1 MSTDFDSF
9 SNRGEYLSAHYFAE
23 QLADG
28 LKKGVFATW
37 ADRES
42 DENDERT
49 TPRVALRGLRSVYLD
64 EKYRGFFAEQAK
76 ADAEDDEYPDKDGF
90 EERLNTYEDEE
101 WRERVAEW
109 HRKVLT
115 ALGYPGTDAEEGP
128 RELTVHRAGRDHT
141 VKVAWHGDGVV
152 AVDCG
157 WSASND
163 TALDADGYGRL
174 LHPLRTVG
182 NGETYESGHALAT
195 WLFQSELGGEGGSAP
210 RFVLLLCGGVIVLA
224 DRQAWGEGRYLA
236 VNLDAAL
243 ERYDRKQ
250 YGELATIAGLFSH
263 DALAP
268 AEDGKGPAIDAL
280 VKASRDNAVGVSG
293 ELRQGLQKSVEIIA
307 NEVLARLEETG
318 LAPRDLESPGEPF
331 ARQLTRE
338 ALRYLYRILF
348 LLYAEARPELGILP
362 ADDGTYEAGY
372 SVARLRE
379 IVERDAQLTDETAR
393 NGTHL
398 HDSLDLLFNKVNYG
412 HREYG
417 TEPWDERGDDDAE
430 TRKKKAKQRSDGRG
444 LRFEPLRS
452 ELFEPTAVKLIGR
465 GTRDP
470 RRDEDSPEGPA
481 WLDLRLR
488 NRALHE
494 VLRLL
499 TMKKAKRRGERG
511 GFISYRNLGINQLGA
526 VYEGL
531 MSYTGIIAEEE
542 LSEVAKGG
550 DPEKGSWLV
559 PSHRLKEYDEKTWVQ
574 YDERDR
580 EEKGLRGPK
589 KYPAG
594 TFVYR
599 LAGRDRETSAS
610 YYTPESLT
618 KVTVELALKH
628 RLDQE
633 KDEAGNVIKTR
644 ASELLKYR
652 ICEPALGSGAFL
664 NEAINQVAE
673 EYLRR
678 RQDELG
684 RSIPTAQALT
694 EKQKVKAYIALHNAY
709 GVDLN
714 RTGVELA
721 EVSLWLNT
729 MHPGMRAPWFG
740 LHLRRGNSLIGGRR
754 AVYAAEDVAP
764 WKGKALWLNA
774 KDTQTPTPLPFRNNE
789 AGGQWQPLPDGAVHQ
804 FLLPT
809 PGWAAVTDASGDA
822 KKLLGQ
828 LAGDGVEQLKAW
840 KKDILQK
847 PKRRLNAKSGEPIPD
862 RTTGHEATSQYT
874 RLRDAARRAEFLWS
888 LVVKRMELSEREI
901 ARSIDVW
908 GAGPL
913 GDEEYA
919 FLRREKGEETGSGSN
934 RMSKEKVYAEL
945 FEAVGSPY
953 WRLKQVMNAWCAL
966 WFWPTDKVGLLD
978 GSDAEYAAGAPVV
991 GRAGITNF
999 EGLLEA
1005 GAGGVGTSA
1014 TSPVVPEGRSLAV
1027 PETTGLSHGDSE
1039 SEPRLIEA
1047 DFLFPMAGDQIA
1059 LSEEAVESSADI
1071 QFGKVL
1077 KAKPRRDNRKE
1088 RVVVRRRP
1096 IIPLKDLDDWI
1107 DFLES
1112 MLGTG
1117 PVPESITF
1125 ASELDTLESLAEYE
1139 NFVQDELGMDRRD
1152 PEMRYPWMRV
1162 VRDIAEKQGFL
1173 HWELDFALAFAEGGG
1188 FDLQVGNPPWVQPQW
1203 KENAVLAEFEP
1214 WFMLTEKPPA
1224 AEKQRR
1230 RVAEL
1235 AKAEVVTYA
1244 LGEVTAMVTL
1254 ADYLSASQVYP
1265 LISGT
1270 KPDLYRAFMCQMWD
1284 HTAAFGST
1292 GLVHPDTHFTG
1303 VKEAALREAAYR
1315 RLRMHGDFVNAGNR
1329 FFPPP
1334 VGRSSHFG
1342 VHIYGTCGKIDFKH
1356 LSWLFA
1362 VDALRLSEAHDG
1374 KGDAPGVKFDG
1385 DWDGR
1390 PHSKRV
1396 FRVTSD
1402 VLSHWQKL
1410 SGERNVPAE
1419 QARLLTPVSTAEN
1432 PAISVLAGYPLRLG
1446 TLPQITVGFDEG
1458 ASKKPT
1464 YGPSGNQSLI
1474 DYNKNLKGGEDFY
1487 AASWGDVILKGPQIG
1502 VANPFFKQPSQG
1514 GGEVQGLNHLELSP
1528 DAVPE
1533 SEYRR
1538 AADEVTYRNEQ
1549 DRWLDH
1555 AELRR
1560 LRSSDEE
1567 IQKVRLMLAEG
1578 LSCQSEEVS
1587 FESVDEVFVK
1597 QATKPFT
1604 EFHRLAWRKMIAP
1617 DTERALYAA
1626 LLPPKA
1632 AHVDGLFSLTMPTN
1646 EDTALV
1652 SGFWASLPLDYFLR
1666 TTNRSQLQFA
1676 GARSMPAPA
1685 SGHPLAPALLLRTL
1699 RLNCLTTAY
1708 ADFWKELHD
1717 SNWTDHEP
1725 WARPW
1730 PLMSTKLNDTTP
1742 TWQRDTPLRT
1752 EYARRA
1758 ALVEIDA
1765 LVAVWLGID
1774 ADTLITMY
1782 RARFPIMQDFD
1793 RVTWFDAA
1801 ERKIAGDR
1809 YTYGHDQDKDHWK
1822 QFEKYMADPA
1832 FKAHQEDPASNSAPQ
1847 TPTPDGYTA
1856 PFYKAN
1862 RETEM
1867 REAHAYF
1874 KKRLDEAVA
1883 AGKWD
1888 PVKQEVPKP

>member
-28 LKKGVFATW
+28 LKKGVFAAW

-42 DENDERT
+42 DENDKRT

-76 ADAEDDEYPDKDGF
+76 ADAADDEYPDKEGF
-90 EERLNTYEDEE
+90 EERLNTYEDDE

-109 HRKVLT
+109 HRRVLT
-115 ALGYPGTDAEEGP
+115 ALGYPGADAEDGP

-141 VKVAWHGDGVV
+141 VQVAWHGDGIV

-163 TALDADGYGRL
+163 TALDTDGYGRL

-224 DRQAWGEGRYLA
+224 DRLAWGEGRYLA
-236 VNLDAAL
+236 ANLDAAL
-243 ERYDRKQ
+243 ERNDRKQ

-268 AEDGKGPAIDAL
+268 VEDGKGPAIDAL

-318 LAPRDLESPGEPF
+318 LEPRDLENPGEPF

-338 ALRYLYRILF
+338 ALRYLYRVLF

-398 HDSLDLLFNKVNYG
+398 HDSLGLLFNKVNYG

-417 TEPWDERGDDDAE
+417 TEPWDEQDGDDAE
-430 TRKKKAKQRSDGRG
+430 TRKKKAKQRSEGRG

-452 ELFEPTAVKLIGR
+452 ELFEPAAVKLIGL

-470 RRDEDSPEGPA
+470 RRDEENPEGPV

-488 NRALHE
+488 NSALHE

-633 KDEAGNVIKTR
+633 TDEAGNVIKTR

-684 RSIPTAQALT
+684 RSIPTSQALT

-754 AVYAAEDVAP
+754 AVYAAGDVAP
-764 WKGKALWLNA
+764 QKGKPGWL
-774 KDTQTPTPLPFRNNE
+774 KDNGTQAPTRMPFRDNE
-789 AGGQWQPLPDGAVHQ
+789 AGGQELPLPDGAVHQ

-809 PGWAAVTDASGDA
+809 PGWAAVTRAGGDA

-828 LAGDGVEQLKAW
+828 LAGDGVEQLKDW
-840 KKDILQK
+840 KKGILQK
-847 PKRRLNAKSGEPIPD
+847 PERKYTKTGTPRID
-862 RTTGHEATSQYT
+862 RKTGDEAASQYT
-874 RLRDAARRAEFLWS
+874 RLRDAARRAEFLWK

-908 GAGPL
+908 EADPT
-913 GDEEYA
+913 DEEFG
-919 FLRREKGEETGSGSN
+919 FLRQAEDGVGATRL
-934 RMSKEKVYAEL
+934 SKEKVYADL
-945 FEAVGSPY
+945 FNAVDTPY
-953 WRLKQVMNAWCAL
+953 WRLKQVMDAWCAL
-966 WFWPTDKVGLLD
+966 WFWPVDKVGLLD
-978 GSDAEYAAGAPVV
+978 GTDGEYAAESVDVEELLGGFGEPETPQAAPEKSRPSGEPAPAPAASGPVP
-991 GRAGITNF
+991 RFAQA
-999 EGLLEA
+999 GLL
-1005 GAGGVGTSA
+1005 
-1014 TSPVVPEGRSLAV
+1014 
-1027 PETTGLSHGDSE
+1027 
-1039 SEPRLIEA
+1039 
-1047 DFLFPMAGDQIA
+1047 FQMAGDQPSLDDA
-1059 LSEEAVESSADI
+1059 NMEAEGDYFYEVH
-1071 QFGKVL
+1071 
-1077 KAKPRRDNRKE
+1077 KAGVPKQRKKPTGFAPK
-1088 RVVVRRRP
+1088 RRRP
-1096 IIPLKDLDDWI
+1096 VIPLKDLNDWL

-1112 MLGTG
+1112 MLGVG
-1117 PVPESITF
+1117 PVPEGSIG
-1125 ASELDTLESLAEYE
+1125 SDLDNLKDLGEYE
-1139 NFVQDELGMDRRD
+1139 KLLLDEMWMDRTD
-1152 PEMRYPWMRV
+1152 PEARYPWMGV
-1162 VRDIAEKQGFL
+1162 VREIAEEQGFL

-1188 FDLQVGNPPWVQPQW
+1188 FDLQVGNPPWVRPEW
-1203 KENAVLAEFEP
+1203 KENSVIAEFEP

-1224 AEKQRR
+1224 AKKQQKRT
-1230 RVAEL
+1230 AEL
-1235 AKAEVVTYA
+1235 AKAKVASYT
-1244 LGEVTAMVTL
+1244 LNEVTAIVSL
-1254 ADYLSASQVYP
+1254 ADYLAAPQVYA
-1265 LISGT
+1265 LISGSQ
-1270 KPDLYRAFMCQMWD
+1270 PDLYRAFMCQVWD
-1284 HTAAFGST
+1284 HTAAFGSA
-1292 GLVHPDTHFTG
+1292 GLVHPDTHFNG
-1303 VKEAALREAAYR
+1303 DKEAALREAAYR

-1342 VHIYGTCGKIDFKH
+1342 VHIYGTRGEIDFQH
-1356 LSWLFA
+1356 LSWLFS
-1362 VDALRLSEAHDG
+1362 VDAFRLSAAHDG
-1374 KGDAPGVKFDG
+1374 NGDAPGVKFDG
-1385 DWDGR
+1385 DWDER
-1390 PHSKRV
+1390 PHHKRV
-1396 FRVTSD
+1396 VRVTTAT
-1402 VLSHWQKL
+1402 LARWQEL
-1410 SGERNVPAE
+1410 SGEQDVPLE
-1419 QARLLTPVSTAEN
+1419 RVRLLTPVSTAED
-1432 PAISVLAGYPLRLG
+1432 PAINALARYPLRLG
-1446 TLPQITVGFDEG
+1446 ALVPQISAGFHESG
-1458 ASKKPT
+1458 AKKSVH
-1464 YGPSGNQSLI
+1464 GPNEDIPLI
-1474 DYNKNLKGGEDFY
+1474 DYNKDLTGREDFQ
-1487 AASWGDVILKGPQIG
+1487 AEAWEDVVLKGPQIG

-1514 GGEVQGLNHLELSP
+1514 GGEVRGLNHIELPS
-1528 DAVPE
+1528 DAIPE

-1538 AADEVTYRNEQ
+1538 VVDDATYRGEQ

-1555 AELRR
+1555 TQLER
-1560 LRSSDEE
+1560 LRTSDDE
-1567 IQKVRLMLAEG
+1567 IRAVKETLAEKMG
-1578 LSCQSEEVS
+1578 CLPREVAY
-1587 FESVDEVFVK
+1587 ELVDQVLVAR
-1597 QATKPFT
+1597 ATKPYT
-1604 EFHRLAWRKMIAP
+1604 EFYRLAWRNQIAP
-1617 DTERALYAA
+1617 DTERALYVS
-1626 LLPPKA
+1626 LLPPKPS
-1632 AHVDGLFSLTMPTN
+1632 HVGGLRSASVAN
-1646 EDTALV
+1646 NAGTALV
-1652 SGFWASLPLDYFLR
+1652 SGMWSSLPLDYFLR
-1666 TTNRSQLQFA
+1666 TTNVSHLHETRSKSL
-1676 GARSMPAPA
+1676 PAPQ
-1685 SGHPLAPALLLRTL
+1685 SNHPLASALLIRTL

-1708 ADFWKELHD
+1708 AVLWKELHD
-1717 SNWTDHEP
+1717 PTWADKES

-1730 PLMSTKLNDTTP
+1730 PMMSTKLDDTTP

-1758 ALVEIDA
+1758 ALVELDA

-1809 YTYGHDQDKDHWK
+1809 YTYGHGQDKDHWK
-1822 QFEKYMADPA
+1822 QFEKYQADPA
-1832 FKAHQEDPASNSAPQ
+1832 FKAHQKDPTNNPAPQ
-1847 TPTPDGYTA
+1847 TPVPDGYTA
-1856 PFYKAN
+1856 PFYKAD

-1874 KKRLDEAVA
+1874 QKRLDEAIA
-1883 AGKWD
+1883 TGKWD

>member
-28 LKKGVFATW
+28 LKKGVFAVW

-76 ADAEDDEYPDKDGF
+76 TDAEDDEYPDKEGF

-115 ALGYPGTDAEEGP
+115 ALGYPGADAEEGP

-141 VKVAWHGDGVV
+141 VKVAWHGDGIV

-182 NGETYESGHALAT
+182 NSETYESGHALAT

-250 YGELATIAGLFSH
+250 YGELATISGLFSH

-417 TEPWDERGDDDAE
+417 TEPWDEHDDDDAE
-430 TRKKKAKQRSDGRG
+430 TRKKKAKQRSEGRG

-470 RRDEDSPEGPA
+470 RRDEDGPEGPA
-481 WLDLRLR
+481 WLDLCLR
-488 NRALHE
+488 NSALHE

-499 TMKKAKRRGERG
+499 TMKRAKRRGERG

-633 KDEAGNVIKTR
+633 KDAAGNVIKTR

-740 LHLRRGNSLIGGRR
+740 LHLRPGNSLIGGRR
-754 AVYAAEDVAP
+754 AVYAAGDVAP
-764 WKGKALWLNA
+764 QRGKALWLNA
-774 KDTQTPTPLPFRNNE
+774 TGTQAPTPLPFRNNE
-789 AGGQWQPLPDGAVHQ
+789 AGGEWQPLPDGAVHQ

-809 PGWAAVTDASGDA
+809 PGWAAVTRAGGDA

-828 LAGDGVEQLKAW
+828 LAGDGVEQLKEW
-840 KKDILQK
+840 KKGVLQK
-847 PKRRLNAKSGEPIPD
+847 PERKYTKAGTPRIDSKAKGE
-862 RTTGHEATSQYT
+862 AASQYT
-874 RLRDAARRAEFLWS
+874 RLRDAARRVEFLWK

-908 GAGPL
+908 EADPTD
-913 GDEEYA
+913 DEFG
-919 FLRREKGEETGSGSN
+919 FLRRAEKGSAT
-934 RMSKEKVYAEL
+934 RLSKEKVYADL
-945 FEAVGSPY
+945 FNAVDTPY
-953 WRLKQVMNAWCAL
+953 WRLKQVMDAWCAL
-966 WFWPTDKVGLLD
+966 WFWPVDKVGLLD
-978 GSDAEYAAGAPVV
+978 GTDGEYTSTEQSSDVV
-991 GRAGITNF
+991 R
-999 EGLLEA
+999 
-1005 GAGGVGTSA
+1005 
-1014 TSPVVPEGRSLAV
+1014 
-1027 PETTGLSHGDSE
+1027 GLSALLGSTTQHGNPASQVIRSQAFQEDNEKPGLFEKNPFVDEEAAAKKEERAAASE
-1039 SEPRLIEA
+1039 RRKQQKAAKEAERQAEPRQTISL
-1047 DFLFPMAGDQIA
+1047 
-1059 LSEEAVESSADI
+1059 
-1071 QFGKVL
+1071 
-1077 KAKPRRDNRKE
+1077 RT
-1088 RVVVRRRP
+1088 
-1096 IIPLKDLDDWI
+1096 LDDWLG
-1107 DFLES
+1107 FLEA
-1112 MLGTG
+1112 MLGTFSVAEG
-1117 PVPESITF
+1117 NLLTEFDNLEALQDFEQKLPHLMGMYLGNPE
-1125 ASELDTLESLAEYE
+1125 
-1139 NFVQDELGMDRRD
+1139 DRF
-1152 PEMRYPWMRV
+1152 PWMRV
-1162 VRDIAEKQGFL
+1162 VRDIAAGQRFL

-1188 FDLQVGNPPWVQPQW
+1188 FDLQVGNPPWVRPEW
-1203 KENAVLAEFEP
+1203 KENSVIAEFEP

-1224 AEKQRR
+1224 AKKQRLR
-1230 RVAEL
+1230 TAEL
-1235 AKAEVVTYA
+1235 AKVEVSTYV
-1244 LGEVTAMVTL
+1244 LGEVTTTATL
-1254 ADYLSASQVYP
+1254 SDYLAAPQVYP
-1265 LISGT
+1265 LISGSQ
-1270 KPDLYRAFMCQMWD
+1270 PDLYRAFMCQVWD
-1284 HTAAFGST
+1284 HTAAFGSA
-1292 GLVHPDTHFTG
+1292 GLVHPDTHFNG
-1303 VKEAALREAAYR
+1303 DKEAALREAAYR

-1342 VHIYGTCGKIDFKH
+1342 VHVYGTRGEIDFQH
-1356 LSWLFA
+1356 LSWLFS
-1362 VDALRLSEAHDG
+1362 VDAFRLSTAHDG
-1374 KGDAPGVKFDG
+1374 NGDAPGVKFDG
-1385 DWDGR
+1385 DWDER

-1396 FRVTSD
+1396 VRVTTST
-1402 VLSHWQKL
+1402 LARWQKL
-1410 SGERNVPAE
+1410 SGEQDVPVE
-1419 QARLLTPVSTAEN
+1419 RARLLTPVSTAED
-1432 PAISVLAGYPLRLG
+1432 PAIDALAGYPLRLG
-1446 TLPQITVGFDEG
+1446 ALAPQITRGLDESG
-1458 ASKKPT
+1458 AKKSI
-1464 YGPSGNQSLI
+1464 YGPTEDTPLI
-1474 DYNKNLKGGEDFY
+1474 DYNKDLADREDFQ
-1487 AASWGDVILKGPQIG
+1487 ADSWVDVILKGPQIG
-1502 VANPFFKQPSQG
+1502 VGNPFFKQPSQG
-1514 GGEVQGLNHLELSP
+1514 GGEVRGLNHLELPS

-1538 AADEVTYRNEQ
+1538 VADEVTYRAEQ

-1555 AELRR
+1555 AELEQ

-1567 IQKVRLMLAEG
+1567 IRAAKGRLAEKMG
-1578 LSCQSEEVS
+1578 VLPREVPY
-1587 FESVDEVFVK
+1587 ELVDKMFVDR
-1597 QATKPFT
+1597 AAKPYT
-1604 EFHRLAWRKMIAP
+1604 EFYRLAWRNQIAP
-1617 DTERALYAA
+1617 DTERALYVS
-1626 LLPPKA
+1626 LIPPKPGHVGGLRSAIA
-1632 AHVDGLFSLTMPTN
+1632 AN
-1646 EDTALV
+1646 NAATALV
-1652 SGFWASLPLDYFLR
+1652 SGMWSSLPLDYFLR
-1666 TTNRSQLQFA
+1666 TTNVSHLHETRSKSL
-1676 GARSMPAPA
+1676 PAPQND
-1685 SGHPLAPALLLRTL
+1685 HPLAPALLLRTL
-1699 RLNCLTTAY
+1699 RLNCLSTAY
-1708 ADFWKELHD
+1708 ASLWKELHD
-1717 SNWTDHEP
+1717 SNWVDHES
-1725 WARPW
+1725 WACSW

-1809 YTYGHDQDKDHWK
+1809 YTYGHGQDRDHWK

-1832 FKAHQEDPASNSAPQ
+1832 FKAHQEDPANNPAPQ
-1847 TPTPDGYTA
+1847 TPVPDGYTA
-1856 PFYKAN
+1856 PFYKAD

>member
-28 LKKGVFATW
+28 LKKGVFAAWT
-37 ADRES
+37 DRES
-42 DENDERT
+42 DENDKRP

-64 EKYRGFFAEQAK
+64 EKFRGFFAEQAK
-76 ADAEDDEYPDKDGF
+76 ADAEDDEHPDKQGF

-101 WRERVAEW
+101 WCGRVAEW
-109 HRKVLT
+109 HRKVLA
-115 ALGYPGTDAEEGP
+115 ALGYPGADTETDGP

-141 VKVAWHGDGVV
+141 VEVAWHGDGIV

-163 TALDADGYGRL
+163 TALDGEGYGRL

-195 WLFQSELGGEGGSAP
+195 WLFQSELGGEGGSTP

-236 VNLDAAL
+236 ANLDAAL
-243 ERYDRKQ
+243 ERYDRRQ
-250 YGELATIAGLFSH
+250 TGELATIAGLFSH

-307 NEVLARLEETG
+307 NEVLARLEQAG
-318 LAPRDLESPGEPF
+318 LESRDLEKPGEPF

-417 TEPWDERGDDDAE
+417 TEPWDELDGDDAE
-430 TRKKKAKQRSDGRG
+430 TRKKKAKQRSEGRG

-452 ELFEPTAVKLIGR
+452 ELFEPAAVRLIGR

-470 RRDEDSPEGPA
+470 RCDEDSPDGPV
-481 WLDLRLR
+481 WLDLCLR
-488 NRALHE
+488 NSALHE

-531 MSYTGIIAEEE
+531 MSYTGIIAEEK
-542 LSEVAKGG
+542 LCEVAKGG

-559 PSHRLKEYDEKTWVQ
+559 PAYRLKEYDEKTWVLH
-574 YDERDR
+574 DERDR

-589 KYPAG
+589 EYEAG
-594 TFVYR
+594 RFVYR

-633 KDEAGNVIKTR
+633 KDEAGKVIKTR

-754 AVYAAEDVAP
+754 AVYPAGDVSP
-764 WKGKALWLNA
+764 HKGKPRWLMD
-774 KDTQTPTPLPFRNNE
+774 KDTLAPTRLPFRDNE
-789 AGGQWQPLPDGAVHQ
+789 AGGQELPLPDGAVHQ

-809 PGWAAVTDASGDA
+809 PGWAAVTRAGGDA

-828 LAGDGVEQLKAW
+828 LAGDGVEQLKDW
-840 KKDILQK
+840 KKGVLQK
-847 PKRRLNAKSGEPIPD
+847 PERKYTQAGTPRVD
-862 RTTGHEATSQYT
+862 RKTGDEAASQYT
-874 RLRDAARRAEFLWS
+874 RLRDAARRAEFLWK

-908 GAGPL
+908 EADPKG
-913 GDEEYA
+913 EEFA
-919 FLRREKGEETGSGSN
+919 FLRRAENGVGAT
-934 RMSKEKVYAEL
+934 RLSKEKVYADL
-945 FEAVGSPY
+945 FNAVDTPY
-953 WRLKQVMNAWCAL
+953 WRLKQVMDAWCAL
-966 WFWPTDKVGLLD
+966 WFWPVDKVGLLD
-978 GSDAEYAAGAPVV
+978 GTDGEYTAESVDVEELLGGFGEPETPQVAPEEARPSSETAPAPAASGPAP
-991 GRAGITNF
+991 RFAQA
-999 EGLLEA
+999 GLL
-1005 GAGGVGTSA
+1005 
-1014 TSPVVPEGRSLAV
+1014 
-1027 PETTGLSHGDSE
+1027 
-1039 SEPRLIEA
+1039 
-1047 DFLFPMAGDQIA
+1047 FQMAGDQPSLDDA
-1059 LSEEAVESSADI
+1059 NMEAEGDYFYEV
-1071 QFGKVL
+1071 Q
-1077 KAKPRRDNRKE
+1077 KAGGVPKQRKKPTGPAPT
-1088 RVVVRRRP
+1088 RRRP
-1096 IIPLKDLDDWI
+1096 VIPLKDLNDWL

-1112 MLGTG
+1112 MLGVG
-1117 PVPESITF
+1117 PVPEGSIG
-1125 ASELDTLESLAEYE
+1125 SDLDTLKDLGEYE
-1139 NFVQDELGMDRRD
+1139 KLLLDEMWMDRTD
-1152 PEMRYPWMRV
+1152 PEARYPWMGV
-1162 VRDIAEKQGFL
+1162 VREIAEEQGFL

-1203 KENAVLAEFEP
+1203 KENSVIAEFEP

-1224 AEKQRR
+1224 AEKKQRLT
-1230 RVAEL
+1230 AEL
-1235 AKAEVVTYA
+1235 AKQEVATYA
-1244 LGEVTAMVTL
+1244 LGEVTATATL
-1254 ADYLSASQVYP
+1254 ADYLAAPHVYP
-1265 LISGT
+1265 LIAGSQ
-1270 KPDLYRAFMCQMWD
+1270 PDLYRAFMSQVWD
-1284 HTAAFGST
+1284 HTAAFGSA
-1292 GLVHPDTHFTG
+1292 GLIHPDAHFNG
-1303 VKEAALREAAYR
+1303 DKDAALREAAYR

-1334 VGRSSHFG
+1334 VGHASRFG
-1342 VHIYGTCGKIDFKH
+1342 VHVYGTNGEISFQH
-1356 LSWLFA
+1356 LSWLFSA
-1362 VDALRLSEAHDG
+1362 ETLRLSVTGHGEREV
-1374 KGDAPGVKFDG
+1374 PGVKFDG
-1385 DWDGR
+1385 DWDER

-1396 FRVTSD
+1396 VHVDKFT
-1402 VLSHWQKL
+1402 LALWQKL
-1410 SGERNVPAE
+1410 SGEQDVPVE
-1419 QARLLTPVSTAEN
+1419 RARLLTPVSTAEDS
-1432 PAISVLAGYPLRLG
+1432 AIAALADYPLRLG
-1446 TLPQITVGFDEG
+1446 ALSPHISNGFHESG
-1458 ASKKPT
+1458 AKKSI
-1464 YGPSGNQSLI
+1464 YGPDEDTPLI
-1474 DYNKNLKGGEDFY
+1474 DYNKGLQDREDY
-1487 AASWGDVILKGPQIG
+1487 QVETWEGVILKGPQIG

-1514 GGEVQGLNHLELSP
+1514 AGEVCGLNHQTLPS

-1538 AADEVTYRNEQ
+1538 VADGDTYQKAQE
-1549 DRWLDH
+1549 DWLDH
-1555 AELRR
+1555 VELEQLRVSESQSSATRQR
-1560 LRSSDEE
+1560 LAKELKCALGDVSDEA
-1567 IQKVRLMLAEG
+1567 V
-1578 LSCQSEEVS
+1578 EE
-1587 FESVDEVFVK
+1587 DLK
-1597 QATKPFT
+1597 KAATKSYSQFYRT
-1604 EFHRLAWRKMIAP
+1604 AWRRMIAP

-1626 LLPPKA
+1626 IIPPGPS
-1632 AHVDGLFSLTMPTN
+1632 HVNVVNSLAMRDRRGTV
-1646 EDTALV
+1646 LV
-1652 SGFWASLPLDYFLR
+1652 AGFWSSLPTDYYLR
-1666 TTNRSQLQFA
+1666 ITGRGDLLGRS
-1676 GARSMPAPA
+1676 ARAMPAPH
-1685 SGHPLAPALLLRTL
+1685 GDHPLASALLLRAL

-1708 ADFWKELHD
+1708 ADLWAELHD
-1717 SNWTDHEP
+1717 PNWAEHES

-1730 PLMSTKLNDTTP
+1730 ALMSTRLNDTTP
-1742 TWQRDTPLRT
+1742 AWQRDTPIRT

-1801 ERKIAGDR
+1801 ERKIAGVR
-1809 YTYGHDQDKDHWK
+1809 HTFGHGQDKDHWK
-1822 QFEKYMADPA
+1822 QFEKYQADPA
-1832 FKAHQEDPASNSAPQ
+1832 FKAHQADPVNNPAPQ
-1847 TPTPDGYTA
+1847 SPAPDGYTA

-1867 REAHAYF
+1867 QEAHAYF
-1874 KKRLDEAVA
+1874 QKRLDDAVA

-1888 PVKQEVPKP
+1888 PVKQEVPTP

>member
-1 MSTDFDSF
+1 M
-9 SNRGEYLSAHYFAE
+9 
-23 QLADG
+23 
-28 LKKGVFATW
+28 
-37 ADRES
+37 
-42 DENDERT
+42 
-49 TPRVALRGLRSVYLD
+49 
-64 EKYRGFFAEQAK
+64 
-76 ADAEDDEYPDKDGF
+76 
-90 EERLNTYEDEE
+90 
-101 WRERVAEW
+101 
-109 HRKVLT
+109 LT
-115 ALGYPGTDAEEGP
+115 ALGYPGVDTETVGP

-141 VKVAWHGDGVV
+141 VEVAWHGDGII

-163 TALDADGYGRL
+163 TALDSDGYGRL

-195 WLFQSELGGEGGSAP
+195 WLFQSELGGEGGSTP

-236 VNLDAAL
+236 ANLDAAL
-243 ERYDRKQ
+243 ERYDRRQ
-250 YGELATIAGLFSH
+250 TGELATIAGLFSH

-268 AEDGKGPAIDAL
+268 AEDGKGSAIDAL

-307 NEVLARLEETG
+307 NEVLARLEEAG
-318 LAPRDLESPGEPF
+318 LEPRDLEKPGEPF

-398 HDSLDLLFNKVNYG
+398 HDSLALLFNKVNYG

-417 TEPWDERGDDDAE
+417 TEPWDERDGDDAE
-430 TRKKKAKQRSDGRG
+430 TRKKKAKQRSEGRG

-452 ELFEPTAVKLIGR
+452 ELFEPAAVKLIGR

-470 RRDEDSPEGPA
+470 RHDEDSPDGPV
-481 WLDLRLR
+481 WLDLCLR
-488 NRALHE
+488 NSALHE

-559 PSHRLKEYDEKTWVQ
+559 PAHRLKEYDEKTWVL
-574 YDERDR
+574 YDEGDR
-580 EEKGLRGPK
+580 EQKGLRGPK

-633 KDEAGNVIKTR
+633 KDEAGNVVKTR

-754 AVYAAEDVAP
+754 AVYSSGDISP
-764 WKGKALWLNA
+764 RKGRPGWL
-774 KDTQTPTPLPFRNNE
+774 KDNGTQTPTRLPFRDNE

-809 PGWAAVTDASGDA
+809 PGWAAVTRAGGDA

-828 LAGDGVEQLKAW
+828 LAGDGVEQLRDW
-840 KKDILQK
+840 KKGVLQK
-847 PKRRLNAKSGEPIPD
+847 PERKYTQAGTPRID
-862 RTTGHEATSQYT
+862 RKTGDEAASQYT
-874 RLRDAARRAEFLWS
+874 RLRDASRRAEFLWK

-908 GAGPL
+908 EADPAD
-913 GDEEYA
+913 DEFG
-919 FLRREKGEETGSGSN
+919 FLRRAEKGGAT
-934 RMSKEKVYAEL
+934 RLSKEKVYTDL
-945 FEAVGSPY
+945 FNAVDTPY
-953 WRLKQVMNAWCAL
+953 WRLKQVMDVWCAL
-966 WFWPTDKVGLLD
+966 WFWPVDKVGLLD
-978 GSDAEYAAGAPVV
+978 GTDGEYAAESVDVEALLGGFGEPETPQAASQEVRPSHEPAPAPVAIEPAPRFV
-991 GRAGITNF
+991 QA
-999 EGLLEA
+999 GLL
-1005 GAGGVGTSA
+1005 
-1014 TSPVVPEGRSLAV
+1014 
-1027 PETTGLSHGDSE
+1027 
-1039 SEPRLIEA
+1039 
-1047 DFLFPMAGDQIA
+1047 FQMAGDQPSLDDA
-1059 LSEEAVESSADI
+1059 NMEAEGDYFYEV
-1071 QFGKVL
+1071 Q
-1077 KAKPRRDNRKE
+1077 KAGGVPQQRKKASGPAPK
-1088 RVVVRRRP
+1088 RRRP
-1096 IIPLKDLDDWI
+1096 VIPLKDLNDWL

-1117 PVPESITF
+1117 PVPDDSIGS
-1125 ASELDTLESLAEYE
+1125 ALDSLEELKDYE
-1139 NFVQDELGMDRRD
+1139 GLLLDEMWMDRLD

-1162 VRDIAEKQGFL
+1162 VREIAEEQGFL

-1188 FDLQVGNPPWVQPQW
+1188 FDLQVGNPPWVRPNW
-1203 KENAVLAEFEP
+1203 AENPVLAESDP
-1214 WFMLTEKPPA
+1214 WFMLTEKPTVL
-1224 AEKQRR
+1224 ERSRR
-1230 RVAEL
+1230 RTLEL
-1235 AKAEVVTYA
+1235 AKPDVAAYT
-1244 LGEVTAMVTL
+1244 LGEVTSTVTL
-1254 ADYLSASQVYP
+1254 ADYLAAEQVYP
-1265 LISGT
+1265 LISGSR
-1270 KPDLYRAFMCQMWD
+1270 PDLYRAFMCQVWAHASATGAM
-1284 HTAAFGST
+1284 
-1292 GLVHPDTHFTG
+1292 GLVHPDSHFTG
-1303 VKEAALREAAYR
+1303 DKEGALREAAYR
-1315 RLRMHGDFVNAGNR
+1315 RLRVHGDFFNPGHR
-1329 FFPPP
+1329 FFPKP
-1334 VGRSSHFG
+1334 VGESTHFG
-1342 VHIYGTCGKIDFKH
+1342 VHVYASAGKIDFAH
-1356 LSWLFA
+1356 LSWLVS
-1362 VDALRLSEAHDG
+1362 VDALRLSSQHDG
-1374 KGDAPGVKFDG
+1374 SGDGPGIRYQGGAYDE
-1385 DWDGR
+1385 R
-1390 PHSKRV
+1390 PHLGRV
-1396 FRVTSD
+1396 IQVNTET
-1402 VLSHWQKL
+1402 LSVWRRL
-1410 SGERNVPAE
+1410 LGEEHVPVE
-1419 QARLLTPVSTAEN
+1419 QARLLFPVSTEETS
-1432 PAISVLAGYPLRLG
+1432 AISALAEFPVRLG
-1446 TLPQITVGFDEG
+1446 NLGPQISGGYNETN
-1458 ASKKPT
+1458 AKKD
-1464 YGPSGNQSLI
+1464 NLI
-1474 DYNKNLKGGEDFY
+1474 DYNRPDPGTGREYQPEDWQY
-1487 AASWGDVILKGPQIG
+1487 VILKGPQLG
-1502 VANPFFKQPSQG
+1502 VATPAFKRHDANSNDPYG
-1514 GGEVQGLNHLELSP
+1514 VDLVRLSP
-1528 DAVPE
+1528 GYVPDTAYVVADGRAM
-1533 SEYRR
+1533 EYL
-1538 AADEVTYRNEQ
+1538 AAQ

-1555 AELRR
+1555 VELER
-1560 LRSSDEE
+1560 LRASDEE
-1567 IQKVRLMLAEG
+1567 ISTVKAKLADMRG
-1578 LSCQSEEVS
+1578 CLSREVPY
-1587 FESVDEVFVK
+1587 ESVDEVFIGR
-1597 QATKPFT
+1597 ATKPYTKFY
-1604 EFHRLAWRKMIAP
+1604 RLAWRRQIAP
-1617 DTERALYAA
+1617 DTERALFATVIPPGVTHVHMVHSAA
-1626 LLPPKA
+1626 LRANRETCLA
-1632 AHVDGLFSLTMPTN
+1632 A
-1646 EDTALV
+1646 
-1652 SGFWASLPLDYFLR
+1652 GFWASLPLDYFLR
-1666 TTNRSQLQFA
+1666 TTGRGDLQVA
-1676 GARSMPAPA
+1676 GAHVMPA
-1685 SGHPLAPALLLRTL
+1685 SQSDHPLAPALLLRSL

-1708 ADFWKELHD
+1708 ADLWKELHD
-1717 SNWTDHEP
+1717 LKWARYEP
-1725 WARPW
+1725 WARSW
-1730 PLMSTKLNDTTP
+1730 PSMSTQLHETTP
-1742 TWQRDTPLRT
+1742 TWQPDTPVRT

-1765 LVAVWLGID
+1765 LVAVWLGMD
-1774 ADTLITMY
+1774 ADALIAAY
-1782 RARFPIMQDFD
+1782 RGRFPVLQKYET
-1793 RVTWFDAA
+1793 VTWFDAA
-1801 ERKIAGDR
+1801 GSKLAGNAR
-1809 YTYGHDQDKDHWK
+1809 TIGQRQTKETWK
-1822 QFEKYMADPA
+1822 QFEKYQADPA
-1832 FKAHQEDPASNSAPQ
+1832 FKAHQEDSANNPAPQ
-1847 TPTPDGYTA
+1847 PPVPDGYTA
-1856 PFYKAN
+1856 PFYKAD

-1874 KKRLDEAVA
+1874 QKRLDDAVA

>member
-28 LKKGVFATW
+28 LKKGVFAIW

-42 DENDERT
+42 DENNERT

-76 ADAEDDEYPDKDGF
+76 ADAADDQYPDKEGF
-90 EERLNTYEDEE
+90 EERLNTYEDDE
-101 WRERVAEW
+101 WRERVAAW

-115 ALGYPGTDAEEGP
+115 ALGYPGADAEDGP

-141 VKVAWHGDGVV
+141 VKVAWHGDGIV

-157 WSASND
+157 WSAKND

-250 YGELATIAGLFSH
+250 CGELATIAGLFSH

-268 AEDGKGPAIDAL
+268 TEDGKGPAIDAL

-318 LAPRDLESPGEPF
+318 LEPRDLEEPGEPF

-398 HDSLDLLFNKVNYG
+398 HDSLGLLFNKVNYG

-417 TEPWDERGDDDAE
+417 TEPWDEQDGDDAE
-430 TRKKKAKQRSDGRG
+430 TRKKKAKQRSEGRG

-452 ELFEPTAVKLIGR
+452 ELFEPGAVKLIGR

-470 RRDEDSPEGPA
+470 RRDEESPEGPA

-488 NRALHE
+488 NSALHE

-531 MSYTGIIAEEE
+531 MSYTGIIADKE
-542 LSEVAKGG
+542 LCEVAKGG

-559 PSHRLKEYDEKTWVQ
+559 PSYRLKEYDEKTWVQ

-684 RSIPTAQALT
+684 RSIPTSQALT

-754 AVYAAEDVAP
+754 AVYAAEDVSP
-764 WKGKALWLNA
+764 QKGKPAWLKD
-774 KDTQTPTPLPFRNNE
+774 KDTLAPTRLPFRDNE
-789 AGGQWQPLPDGAVHQ
+789 AGGQELPLPDGAVHQ

-809 PGWAAVTDASGDA
+809 PGWAAVTRAGGDA

-828 LAGDGVEQLKAW
+828 LAGDGVEQLKDW
-840 KKDILQK
+840 KKGILQK
-847 PKRRLNAKSGEPIPD
+847 PERKYTKAGTPRID
-862 RTTGHEATSQYT
+862 RKTGDEAASQYT
-874 RLRDAARRAEFLWS
+874 RLRDAARRAEFLWK

-908 GAGPL
+908 EADPR
-913 GDEEYA
+913 DEEFA
-919 FLRREKGEETGSGSN
+919 FLRRAENGDAT
-934 RMSKEKVYAEL
+934 RLSKEKVYADL
-945 FEAVGSPY
+945 FNAVDTPY
-953 WRLKQVMNAWCAL
+953 WRLKQVMDAWCAL
-966 WFWPTDKVGLLD
+966 WFWPVNKVGLLD
-978 GSDAEYAAGAPVV
+978 GTDGEYAAESVDVEELLGGFGELATPQVAPEEARSSSEPAPAPAAS
-991 GRAGITNF
+991 GPAPRFAQA
-999 EGLLEA
+999 GLL
-1005 GAGGVGTSA
+1005 
-1014 TSPVVPEGRSLAV
+1014 
-1027 PETTGLSHGDSE
+1027 
-1039 SEPRLIEA
+1039 
-1047 DFLFPMAGDQIA
+1047 FQMAGDQPSLDDA
-1059 LSEEAVESSADI
+1059 GMEAEGDYFYEV
-1071 QFGKVL
+1071 Q
-1077 KAKPRRDNRKE
+1077 KAGVPKQRKKPKGP
-1088 RVVVRRRP
+1088 VPKRRRP
-1096 IIPLKDLDDWI
+1096 AIPLKDLNDWL

-1112 MLGTG
+1112 MLGVG
-1117 PVPESITF
+1117 PVPDDSIGSAF
-1125 ASELDTLESLAEYE
+1125 DSLEGLKDYEELLL
-1139 NFVQDELGMDRRD
+1139 DEMWMDRLD
-1152 PEMRYPWMRV
+1152 PETRYPWMRA
-1162 VRDIAEKQGFL
+1162 VREIAEEQGFL
-1173 HWELDFALAFAEGGG
+1173 HWELDFAFAFAEGGG
-1188 FDLQVGNPPWVQPQW
+1188 FDLQVGNPPWVRPQW
-1203 KENAVLAEFEP
+1203 KEDSVIAEFEP

-1224 AEKQRR
+1224 TEKRR
-1230 RVAEL
+1230 RRAAEL
-1235 AKAEVVTYA
+1235 VKAEVATYTLREMTSTIA
-1244 LGEVTAMVTL
+1244 L
-1254 ADYLSASQVYP
+1254 ADYLAASQVYP
-1265 LISGT
+1265 LITGT
-1270 KPDLYRAFMCQMWD
+1270 KPDLYRTFMCQTWD
-1284 HTAAFGST
+1284 HTAAFGSV
-1292 GLVHPDTHFTG
+1292 GLVHPDTHFNG
-1303 VKEAALREAAYR
+1303 EKEASLREAAYR

-1342 VHIYGTCGKIDFKH
+1342 VHIYGTPGQINFQH
-1356 LSWLFA
+1356 LSWLFS
-1362 VDALRLSEAHDG
+1362 VDAFRLSAGHDG
-1374 KGDAPGVKFDG
+1374 KGDAPGVKFNG
-1385 DWDGR
+1385 DWDER
-1390 PHSKRV
+1390 PHSKRII
-1396 FRVTSD
+1396 RVTRD
-1402 VLSHWQKL
+1402 TLARWQKL
-1410 SGERNVPAE
+1410 SGEQEVPVE
-1419 QARLLTPVSTAEN
+1419 RARLLTPVSTAED
-1432 PAISVLAGYPLRLG
+1432 PAINALAAYPSRLLGLR
-1446 TLPQITVGFDEG
+1446 PQITIGFDEG
-1458 ASKKPT
+1458 AAKKPE
-1464 YGPSGNQSLI
+1464 YGPNKDQSLI
-1474 DYNKNLKGGEDFY
+1474 DYNKGHNGRSDYQADGWEE
-1487 AASWGDVILKGPQIG
+1487 VILKGPQIG
-1502 VANPFFKQPSQG
+1502 VANPFYKQPSQG
-1514 GGEVQGLNHLELSP
+1514 NGEVRGLNHVTLSP
-1528 DAVPE
+1528 GAVPE

-1538 AADEVTYRNEQ
+1538 VVDEAAYRGEH
-1549 DRWLDH
+1549 DRWLNY
-1555 AELRR
+1555 ELLER
-1560 LRSSDEE
+1560 LRASDQE
-1567 IQKVRLMLAEG
+1567 IRAVRDSLAEKQA
-1578 LSCQSEEVS
+1578 CRPETIPY
-1587 FESVDEVFVK
+1587 ESVDEVFVAR
-1597 QATKPFT
+1597 ATRPYT
-1604 EFHRLAWRKMIAP
+1604 EFFRFAWRRQIAP
-1617 DTERALYAA
+1617 DTERALFAA
-1626 LLPPKA
+1626 IIPPQA
-1632 AHVDGLFSLTMPTN
+1632 AHVHMVYSAALRSNRATSL
-1646 EDTALV
+1646 AA
-1652 SGFWASLPLDYFLR
+1652 GFWASLPLDYFLR
-1666 TTNRSQLQFA
+1666 TTGRGDLQLA
-1676 GARSMPAPA
+1676 GAHAMPAA
-1685 SGHPLAPALLLRTL
+1685 QSDHPLAPALLLRTL

-1708 ADFWKELHD
+1708 ADLWKELHD
-1717 SNWTDHEP
+1717 LTWADQEP

-1730 PLMSTKLNDTTP
+1730 PLMSTRLNETTP

-1793 RVTWFDAA
+1793 RVTWFDAT

-1809 YTYGHDQDKDHWK
+1809 YTYGHGQDKDHWK
-1822 QFEKYMADPA
+1822 QFEKYQADPA
-1832 FKAHQEDPASNSAPQ
+1832 FKAHQADPENNPAPQ
-1847 TPTPDGYTA
+1847 TPAPDGYTA
-1856 PFYKAN
+1856 PFYKAD
-1862 RETEM
+1862 REIEM

-1874 KKRLDEAVA
+1874 QKRLDEAVA

>member
-28 LKKGVFATW
+28 LKKGVFAAWT
-37 ADRES
+37 DRES
-42 DENDERT
+42 DENDKRT

-64 EKYRGFFAEQAK
+64 EKFRGFFAEQAK
-76 ADAEDDEYPDKDGF
+76 ADAEDDEHPDKEGF

-101 WRERVAEW
+101 WCGRVAEW
-109 HRKVLT
+109 HRNVLA
-115 ALGYPGTDAEEGP
+115 ALGYPGADAADGP
-128 RELTVHRAGRDHT
+128 LELTVHRAGRDHT
-141 VKVAWHGDGVV
+141 VKVAWHGDGIV

-163 TALDADGYGRL
+163 TALDAEGYGRL

-236 VNLDAAL
+236 ANVDAAL
-243 ERYDRKQ
+243 ERYDRRQ
-250 YGELATIAGLFSH
+250 TGELATIAGLFSH
-263 DALAP
+263 DALVP

-307 NEVLARLEETG
+307 NEVLARLEEAD
-318 LAPRDLESPGEPF
+318 LEPRDLEKPGEPF

-417 TEPWDERGDDDAE
+417 TEPWDELDGDDAE
-430 TRKKKAKQRSDGRG
+430 TRKKKAKQRSEGRG

-452 ELFEPTAVKLIGR
+452 ELFEPASVRLIGR

-470 RRDEDSPEGPA
+470 RHDEDSADGPV
-481 WLDLRLR
+481 WLDLCLR
-488 NRALHE
+488 NSALHE

-559 PSHRLKEYDEKTWVQ
+559 PAHRLKEYDEKTWVE

-633 KDEAGNVIKTR
+633 KDEAGNVVKTR

-754 AVYAAEDVAP
+754 AVYAAGDVSP
-764 WKGKALWLNA
+764 HKGKPRWLMD
-774 KDTQTPTPLPFRNNE
+774 KDTLAPARLPFRDNE
-789 AGGQWQPLPDGAVHQ
+789 AGGQELPLPDGAVHQ

-809 PGWAAVTDASGDA
+809 PGWAAVTRAGGDA

-828 LAGDGVEQLKAW
+828 LAGDGVEQLKDW
-840 KKDILQK
+840 KKGVLQK
-847 PKRRLNAKSGEPIPD
+847 PERKYTQAGTPRID
-862 RTTGHEATSQYT
+862 RKTGDEAASQYT
-874 RLRDAARRAEFLWS
+874 RLRDASRRAEFLWK

-908 GAGPL
+908 EADPAD
-913 GDEEYA
+913 DEFG
-919 FLRREKGEETGSGSN
+919 FLRRAETGVGAT
-934 RMSKEKVYAEL
+934 RLSKEKVYADL
-945 FEAVGSPY
+945 FNAVDTPY
-953 WRLKQVMNAWCAL
+953 WRLKQVMDAWCAL
-966 WFWPTDKVGLLD
+966 WFWPVDKVGLLD
-978 GSDAEYAAGAPVV
+978 GTDGEYAAESVDVEELLGGFGEPQTPQVAPEEAQPSSVPAPASAPAASGPV
-991 GRAGITNF
+991 PRFAQA
-999 EGLLEA
+999 GLLFQMDGDQPSLDDADMEA
-1005 GAGGVGTSA
+1005 EGDYFYEVQKAGGV
-1014 TSPVVPEGRSLAV
+1014 PKQRKKP
-1027 PETTGLSHGDSE
+1027 TG
-1039 SEPRLIEA
+1039 PA
-1047 DFLFPMAGDQIA
+1047 P
-1059 LSEEAVESSADI
+1059 
-1071 QFGKVL
+1071 K
-1077 KAKPRRDNRKE
+1077 
-1088 RVVVRRRP
+1088 RRRP
-1096 IIPLKDLDDWI
+1096 VIPLKDLNDWL

-1112 MLGTG
+1112 MLGVG
-1117 PVPESITF
+1117 SVPDGSIG
-1125 ASELDTLESLAEYE
+1125 SDLDNLKDLGEYE
-1139 NFVQDELGMDRRD
+1139 KLLLDEMWMDRTD
-1152 PEMRYPWMRV
+1152 PEARYPWMGV
-1162 VRDIAEKQGFL
+1162 VREIAEEQGFL

-1188 FDLQVGNPPWVQPQW
+1188 FDLQVGNPPWVRPQW
-1203 KENAVLAEFEP
+1203 KESPVLAESDP
-1214 WFMLTEKPPA
+1214 WFMLTEQPQA
-1224 AEKQRR
+1224 AEKVRR
-1230 RVAEL
+1230 RTAEL
-1235 AKAEVVTYA
+1235 EKRQVVAYA
-1244 LGEVTAMVTL
+1244 LREVTSTVTM
-1254 ADYLSASQVYP
+1254 ADYLAAPQVYP
-1265 LISGT
+1265 LVSGSQ
-1270 KPDLYRAFMCQMWD
+1270 PDLYRAFMCQVWA
-1284 HTAAFGST
+1284 HTSAAGT
-1292 GLVHPDTHFTG
+1292 MGLVHPDSHFTG
-1303 VKEAALREAAYR
+1303 DREGALREAAYR
-1315 RLRMHGDFVNAGNR
+1315 RLRVHGDFFNPGHR
-1329 FFPPP
+1329 FFPKP
-1334 VGRSSHFG
+1334 VGESTHFG
-1342 VHIYGTCGKIDFKH
+1342 VHVYASAGDINFEH
-1356 LSWLFA
+1356 LSWLVS
-1362 VDALRLSEAHDG
+1362 VDALRLSSLHDG
-1374 KGDAPGVKFDG
+1374 SGDGPGIRYRGGAYDE
-1385 DWDGR
+1385 R
-1390 PHSKRV
+1390 PHLGRV
-1396 FRVTSD
+1396 IHVNIDT
-1402 VLSHWQKL
+1402 LSVWRRLINEDH
-1410 SGERNVPAE
+1410 VPVE
-1419 QARLLTPVSTAEN
+1419 QARLLFPVSTEEVS
-1432 PAISVLAGYPLRLG
+1432 AIAALADYPLRMNVLR
-1446 TLPQITVGFDEG
+1446 PQISSGYHESGAKKDNLIEYNRIDPKTGEEYHPEG
-1458 ASKKPT
+1458 W
-1464 YGPSGNQSLI
+1464 QQ
-1474 DYNKNLKGGEDFY
+1474 
-1487 AASWGDVILKGPQIG
+1487 VILKGPQLG
-1502 VANPFFKQPSQG
+1502 VATPAFKRHDANSNDPYG
-1514 GGEVQGLNHLELSP
+1514 VDLVELAPEYVP
-1528 DAVPE
+1528 DTAYVVPE
-1533 SEYRR
+1533 GR
-1538 AADEVTYRNEQ
+1538 AAKYLAAQ
-1549 DRWLDH
+1549 DRWLH
-1555 AELRR
+1555 YAELER
-1560 LRSSDEE
+1560 LRASDAEIRAVEE
-1567 IQKVRLMLAEG
+1567 ALAEKLG
-1578 LSCQSEEVS
+1578 CLPKDVS
-1587 FESVDEVFVK
+1587 YEAVDEVFVAR
-1597 QATKPFT
+1597 ATKPYT
-1604 EFHRLAWRKMIAP
+1604 EFYRLAWRRQIAP
-1617 DTERALYAA
+1617 DTERALFAAVVPPGVAHVHMVHSAA
-1626 LLPPKA
+1626 LRDNRA
-1632 AHVDGLFSLTMPTN
+1632 TC
-1646 EDTALV
+1646 LV
-1652 SGFWASLPLDYFLR
+1652 AGFWASLPLDYFLR
-1666 TTNRSQLQFA
+1666 TTGRGDLQVA
-1676 GARSMPAPA
+1676 GAHVMPAPRDN
-1685 SGHPLAPALLLRTL
+1685 HPLASALLLRTL
-1699 RLNCLTTAY
+1699 RLNCLTSAY
-1708 ADFWKELHD
+1708 ADLWRDLYDPK
-1717 SNWTDHEP
+1717 WAGHEP

-1730 PLMSTKLNDTTP
+1730 PRMSTQLHETTP
-1742 TWQRDTPLRT
+1742 SWQRDTPLRT

-1758 ALVEIDA
+1758 ALVEMDA
-1765 LVAVWLGID
+1765 LVAVSLGMD
-1774 ADTLITMY
+1774 ADALIAAY
-1782 RARFPIMQDFD
+1782 RGRFPVLQKYET
-1793 RVTWFDAA
+1793 VTWFDA
-1801 ERKIAGDR
+1801 EGSKLAGNAR
-1809 YTYGHDQDKDHWK
+1809 TIGQRQTKETWK
-1822 QFEKYMADPA
+1822 QFEAYMADPA
-1832 FKAHQEDPASNSAPQ
+1832 FKAHQADPVNNPAPQ
-1847 TPTPDGYTA
+1847 TPVPDGYTA
-1856 PFYKAN
+1856 PFYKAD

-1874 KKRLDEAVA
+1874 QKRLDDAVA

>member
-28 LKKGVFATW
+28 LKKGVFAAW

-42 DENDERT
+42 DENDDRP
-49 TPRVALRGLRSVYLD
+49 TPRTALRGLRSVYLD

-90 EERLNTYEDEE
+90 EQRLNTYEDEE
-101 WRERVAEW
+101 WRERVADW
-109 HRKVLT
+109 NRKVLT
-115 ALGYPGTDAEEGP
+115 ALGYPDVDAGAEP
-128 RELTVHRAGRDHT
+128 CDLTVHRAGRDHT
-141 VKVAWHGDGVV
+141 VKVAWHGDGIV

-163 TALDADGYGRL
+163 TALDADAYGRL

-182 NGETYESGHALAT
+182 TGETYASGHALAT
-195 WLFQSELGGEGGSAP
+195 WLFQSELGGEGGPAP
-210 RFVLLLCGGVIVLA
+210 RFVLLLCGGVVVLA

-263 DALAP
+263 EALAP

-318 LAPRDLESPGEPF
+318 LEPRDLEQPGDPF

-338 ALRYLYRILF
+338 ALRYLYRVLF

-393 NGTHL
+393 NGFHL
-398 HDSLDLLFNKVNYG
+398 NASLDVLFNKVNHG

-417 TEPWDERGDDDAE
+417 TEQWDERPGDDAE
-430 TRKKKAKQRSDGRG
+430 TRKKKAKQRSEGRG

-452 ELFEPTAVKLIGR
+452 ELFEPASVKLIGL

-470 RRDEDSPEGPA
+470 RRDEDSPDGPA

-488 NRALHE
+488 NSALHE

-531 MSYTGIIAEEE
+531 MSYTGIIAGEE
-542 LSEVAKGG
+542 LCEVAKGG

-559 PSHRLKEYDEKTWVQ
+559 PSHRLKEYDQKTWVE

-580 EEKGLRGPK
+580 EQKGLRGPK

-618 KVTVELALKH
+618 QVTVELALKH
-628 RLDQE
+628 RLDQG

-684 RSIPTAQALT
+684 TSIPTSQALT

-754 AVYAAEDVAP
+754 SVYAAEDVAP
-764 WKGKALWLNA
+764 HKGKPRWLVD
-774 KDTQTPTPLPFRNNE
+774 KDTLAPTRLPFRDNE
-789 AGGQWQPLPDGAVHQ
+789 AGGELLPLPDGAVHQ

-809 PGWAAVTDASGDA
+809 PGWAAVTRAGGDA

-828 LAGDGVEQLKAW
+828 LAGDGVEQLKTW
-840 KKDILQK
+840 KKGVLQK
-847 PKRRLNAKSGEPIPD
+847 PDRKYTQAGTPRIDRKTGGE
-862 RTTGHEATSQYT
+862 AASQYT
-874 RLRDAARRAEFLWS
+874 RLRDAARRAEFLWK
-888 LVVKRMELSEREI
+888 LVVKRMELSEQEI

-908 GAGPL
+908 GADSEKDG
-913 GDEEYA
+913 EFA
-919 FLRREKGEETGSGSN
+919 FLRRDASGGTEAGGAARLS
-934 RMSKEKVYAEL
+934 RMTKEKVYADL
-945 FEAVGSPY
+945 FDAVETPY
-953 WRLKQVMNAWCAL
+953 WRLKQVMDAWCAL
-966 WFWPTDKVGLLD
+966 WFWPVDRVGLLD
-978 GSDAEYAAGAPVV
+978 GTDGEYAAESVDV
-991 GRAGITNF
+991 
-999 EGLLEA
+999 EGLLGGFGGPEPQTPEPTMQA
-1005 GAGGVGTSA
+1005 GPSDAPAPEIGKPVPRFAQAGLLFQMTGDQPTLDDAGMQAEGDYFYEVQKAGGS
-1014 TSPVVPEGRSLAV
+1014 
-1027 PETTGLSHGDSE
+1027 
-1039 SEPRLIEA
+1039 RLR
-1047 DFLFPMAGDQIA
+1047 
-1059 LSEEAVESSADI
+1059 
-1071 QFGKVL
+1071 GKASGPAP
-1077 KAKPRRDNRKE
+1077 K
-1088 RVVVRRRP
+1088 RRRP
-1096 IIPLKDLDDWI
+1096 VIPLKDLDDWL

-1117 PVPESITF
+1117 PVPEGSIGSAF
-1125 ASELDTLESLAEYE
+1125 DTLEKLSDYE
-1139 NFVQDELGMDRRD
+1139 RLIQDEMWMDRVE
-1152 PEMRYPWMRV
+1152 PETRYPWMGV
-1162 VRDIAEKQGFL
+1162 VQDIAEEQGFL

-1188 FDLQVGNPPWVQPQW
+1188 FDLQVGNPPWVRPEW
-1203 KENAVLAEFEP
+1203 KENSVIAEFEP

-1224 AEKQRR
+1224 AKKQRMR
-1230 RVAEL
+1230 TAEL
-1235 AKAEVVTYA
+1235 AKAEVAAYT
-1244 LGEVTAMVTL
+1244 LGEVTTTVTL
-1254 ADYLSASQVYP
+1254 ADYLAAPQVYP
-1265 LISGT
+1265 LVSGSR
-1270 KPDLYRAFMCQMWD
+1270 PDLYRAFMCQVWE
-1284 HTAAFGST
+1284 HTAAFGSA
-1292 GLVHPDTHFTG
+1292 GLLHPDTHFNG
-1303 VKEAALREAAYR
+1303 DKEATLREAAYR

-1342 VHIYGTCGKIDFKH
+1342 VHIYGTYGEINFQH
-1356 LSWLFA
+1356 LSWLFS
-1362 VDALRLSEAHDG
+1362 VDALRLSSAHDG
-1374 KGDAPGVKFDG
+1374 QGDAPAVKFKG
-1385 DWDGR
+1385 DWDER

-1396 FRVTSD
+1396 VHVSTGTLAR
-1402 VLSHWQKL
+1402 WQKL
-1410 SGERNVPAE
+1410 SGEHDAPIE
-1419 QARLLTPVSTAEN
+1419 QTRLLTPVSTDED
-1432 PAISVLAGYPLRLG
+1432 PAIDALAAYPLRLAH
-1446 TLPQITVGFDEG
+1446 LYPRISEGFNETN
-1458 ASKKPT
+1458 AKKPMN
-1464 YGPSGNQSLI
+1464 GPNGDVRLI
-1474 DYNKNLKGGEDFY
+1474 EYNTNSQGHTDYKADAWEDVVLKG
-1487 AASWGDVILKGPQIG
+1487 SQIG

-1514 GGEVQGLNHLELSP
+1514 GGETRGLNHLELPS

-1538 AADEVTYRNEQ
+1538 VADKDTYGEVQ
-1549 DRWLDH
+1549 DRWLDY
-1555 AELRR
+1555 AELER
-1560 LRSSDEE
+1560 LSASSEE
-1567 IQKVRLMLAEG
+1567 AQAARGTLAEQLG
-1578 LSCQSEEVS
+1578 CPPREVLQ
-1587 FESVDEVFVK
+1587 ESVDKMLVAR
-1597 QATKPFT
+1597 ATKPYT
-1604 EFHRLAWRKMIAP
+1604 EFYRFSWRNQIAP
-1617 DTERALYAA
+1617 DTERALYVS
-1626 LLPPKA
+1626 LLPRKA
-1632 AHVDGLFSLTMPTN
+1632 AHLGGLRSAAASTN
-1646 EDTALV
+1646 KGTVLGG
-1652 SGFWASLPLDYFLR
+1652 GFWASLPLDYFLR
-1666 TTNRSQLQFA
+1666 AINVSHLHVSR
-1676 GARSMPAPA
+1676 ARTLPAPPLD
-1685 SGHPLAPALLLRTL
+1685 HPLAPALLLRTL

-1708 ADFWKELHD
+1708 ADLWQELHD
-1717 SNWTDHEP
+1717 PDWADNEP

-1730 PLMSTKLNDTTP
+1730 LLMSTQLNTTTP

-1793 RVTWFDAA
+1793 RVTWFDAT

-1809 YTYGHDQDKDHWK
+1809 YTFGHGQDKDHWK
-1822 QFEKYMADPA
+1822 QFEAYMADPA
-1832 FKAHQEDPASNSAPQ
+1832 FKAHQQDPTTNPAPE
-1847 TPTPDGYTA
+1847 TPAPDGYTA
-1856 PFYKAN
+1856 PFYKAD

-1874 KKRLDEAVA
+1874 QKRLDAAVA
-1883 AGKWD
+1883 AGEWD

>member
-42 DENDERT
+42 DENVT
-49 TPRVALRGLRSVYLD
+49 HPTPRVALRGLRSVYLD

-76 ADAEDDEYPDKDGF
+76 ADAEDDEYPEKEDF
-90 EERLNTYEDEE
+90 EKRLNTYEDEE
-101 WRERVAEW
+101 WRERVADW
-109 HRKVLT
+109 HRKVLA
-115 ALGYPGTDAEEGP
+115 ALGYPEADAAPGP

-141 VKVAWHGDGVV
+141 VQVAWHGDNIV

-163 TALDADGYGRL
+163 TALDADAYGRL
-174 LHPLRTVG
+174 LHPVRTVG
-182 NGETYESGHALAT
+182 SGETYESGHALAT

-224 DRQAWGEGRYLA
+224 DRQVWGEGRYLA
-236 VNLDAAL
+236 ANLDAAL
-243 ERYDRKQ
+243 ERYDRRQ

-268 AEDGKGPAIDAL
+268 AEDGKGPALDAL

-307 NEVLARLEETG
+307 NEVLARLEQAG
-318 LAPRDLESPGEPF
+318 LEPRDLETPGDPF

-379 IVERDAQLTDETAR
+379 LVERDTQLTDERAR
-393 NGTHL
+393 NGFHL
-398 HDSLDLLFNKVNYG
+398 HASLDVLFNKVNHG
-412 HREYG
+412 HRAYG
-417 TEPWDERGDDDAE
+417 TEPWDERPGDDTE
-430 TRKKKAKQRSDGRG
+430 TRKKKAKQRSEGRG

-452 ELFEPTAVKLIGR
+452 ELFEPASVKLIGL

-470 RRDEDSPEGPA
+470 RADEEGPYGPA

-488 NRALHE
+488 NSALHE

-542 LSEVAKGG
+542 LCEVAKGG

-559 PSHRLKEYDEKTWVQ
+559 PSHRLKEYPENTWVE

-580 EEKGLRGPK
+580 EEKGLRGPR

-618 KVTVELALKH
+618 QVTVELALKH

-633 KDEAGNVIKTR
+633 KDEAGNVVKTR

-678 RQDELG
+678 RQDEVG
-684 RSIPTAQALT
+684 RSIPTSEALT

-714 RTGVELA
+714 STGVELA

-740 LHLRRGNSLIGGRR
+740 LHLRRGNSLIGGKR

-764 WKGKALWLNA
+764 GKGKALWLNA
-774 KDTQTPTPLPFRNNE
+774 KDTQAPTPLPFRDNE
-789 AGGQWQPLPDGAVHQ
+789 AGGQWQSLPDGAVHQ

-809 PGWAAVTDASGDA
+809 PGWAAVTGASGDA
-822 KKLLGQ
+822 KKLLGL
-828 LAGDGVEQLKAW
+828 LAGDNVEQLKEW
-840 KKDILQK
+840 KKGILKK
-847 PKRRLNAKSGEPIPD
+847 PERKYTQAGTPRID
-862 RTTGHEATSQYT
+862 RKTGDEVASQYT
-874 RLRDAARRAEFLWS
+874 RLRDAARRVEFLWK

-908 GAGPL
+908 GADPV

-919 FLRREKGEETGSGSN
+919 FLRRERESATEGSGA
-934 RMSKEKVYAEL
+934 RLSKEKVYRDL
-945 FEAVGSPY
+945 FEAIDTPY
-953 WRLKQVMNAWCAL
+953 WRLKNVMDAWCAL
-966 WFWPTDKVGLLD
+966 WFWPSHQAGLLD
-978 GSDAEYAAGAPVV
+978 GTDSEYTTPVSGTDV
-991 GRAGITNF
+991 V
-999 EGLLEA
+999 EGL
-1005 GAGGVGTSA
+1005 SA
-1014 TSPVVPEGRSLAV
+1014 LLG
-1027 PETTGLSHGDSE
+1027 TTGQHEGPAPEVSRSDVQQQEDGKGG
-1039 SEPRLIEA
+1039 
-1047 DFLFPMAGDQIA
+1047 LFDKK
-1059 LSEEAVESSADI
+1059 LYLDEEAARKKEERA
-1071 QFGKVL
+1071 
-1077 KAKPRRDNRKE
+1077 AKNERRKQQNAEKE
-1088 RVVVRRRP
+1088 AERQAERRQV
-1096 IIPLKDLDDWI
+1096 IPLQTLDDWL
-1107 DFLES
+1107 DFLEA
-1112 MLGTG
+1112 MLGTFS
-1117 PVPESITF
+1117 VAE
-1125 ASELDTLESLAEYE
+1125 ANLLSEFENLEAL
-1139 NFVQDELGMDRRD
+1139 QDFEQKLPRLMGMDLGN
-1152 PEMRYPWMRV
+1152 PEDRFPWMRV
-1162 VRDIAEKQGFL
+1162 VRDIATEQGFL
-1173 HWELDFALAFAEGGG
+1173 HWELDFALAFTESGG
-1188 FDLQVGNPPWVQPQW
+1188 FDLQVGNPPWVRPEW
-1203 KENAVLAEFEP
+1203 KENAVVAEFEP
-1214 WFMLTEKPPA
+1214 WFMLTEKPSA

-1230 RVAEL
+1230 RMAEL
-1235 AKAEVVTYA
+1235 AREEVAAYT
-1244 LGEVTAMVTL
+1244 LREVTTTVTL
-1254 ADYLSASQVYP
+1254 ADYLAAPQVYP
-1265 LISGT
+1265 LISGSQ
-1270 KPDLYRAFMCQMWD
+1270 PDLYRAFMCQVWD

-1292 GLVHPDTHFTG
+1292 GLVHPDTHFNG
-1303 VKEAALREAAYR
+1303 DKEAALREATYR

-1342 VHIYGTCGKIDFKH
+1342 VHIYGTKGEIDFQH
-1356 LSWLFA
+1356 LSWLFS
-1362 VDALRLSEAHDG
+1362 VDVLRLSATHDG

-1385 DWDGR
+1385 DWDER

-1396 FRVTSD
+1396 VQVTTD
-1402 VLSHWQKL
+1402 TLARWQRL
-1410 SGERNVPAE
+1410 SGEQDVPVE
-1419 QARLLTPVSTAEN
+1419 RARLLTPVSTAED
-1432 PAISVLAGYPLRLG
+1432 PAIDALAGYPLRLG
-1446 TLPQITVGFDEG
+1446 ALSPQITRGFDESG
-1458 ASKKPT
+1458 AKKSVH
-1464 YGPSGNQSLI
+1464 GPNEDTPLI
-1474 DYNKNLKGGEDFY
+1474 DYNKDLKDRDDYQADTWED
-1487 AASWGDVILKGPQIG
+1487 VVLKGPQIG
-1502 VANPFFKQPSQG
+1502 VANPLFKQPSQG
-1514 GGEVQGLNHLELSP
+1514 GGEVRGLNHLELPSN
-1528 DAVPE
+1528 AVPE

-1538 AADEVTYRNEQ
+1538 VADEVTYRDAQ
-1549 DRWLDH
+1549 DRWLDYE
-1555 AELRR
+1555 ELEW
-1560 LRSSDEE
+1560 LRASDEE
-1567 IQKVRLMLAEG
+1567 IRAVKGTLAEG
-1578 LSCQSEEVS
+1578 LGCLPREVPYD
-1587 FESVDEVFVK
+1587 SVDKVFVAR
-1597 QATKPFT
+1597 ATKPYT
-1604 EFHRLAWRKMIAP
+1604 EFYRMAWRNQIAP
-1617 DTERALYAA
+1617 DTERALYVS
-1626 LLPPKA
+1626 LLPPKPG
-1632 AHVDGLFSLTMPTN
+1632 HVGGLRSAMVARKVETVL
-1646 EDTALV
+1646 A
-1652 SGFWASLPLDYFLR
+1652 SGMWSALPLDYFLR
-1666 TTNRSQLQFA
+1666 TINASHLHETRSKSL
-1676 GARSMPAPA
+1676 PAPQA
-1685 SGHPLAPALLLRTL
+1685 DHPLAPALLLRTL

-1708 ADFWKELHD
+1708 ADLWKELHD
-1717 SNWTDHEP
+1717 PKWAGYEP
-1725 WARPW
+1725 WAYSW
-1730 PLMSTKLNDTTP
+1730 PLMSTKLHETTP

-1809 YTYGHDQDKDHWK
+1809 YTFGHGQDKDHWK
-1822 QFEKYMADPA
+1822 QFEKYQADPA
-1832 FKAHQEDPASNSAPQ
+1832 FKAHKQDPATNPAPQ
-1847 TPTPDGYTA
+1847 TPVPDGYTA
-1856 PFYKAN
+1856 PFYKAD

-1874 KKRLDEAVA
+1874 QKRLDDAVA
-1883 AGKWD
+1883 AGEWD

>member
-1 MSTDFDSF
+1 M
-9 SNRGEYLSAHYFAE
+9 
-23 QLADG
+23 
-28 LKKGVFATW
+28 
-37 ADRES
+37 
-42 DENDERT
+42 
-49 TPRVALRGLRSVYLD
+49 
-64 EKYRGFFAEQAK
+64 
-76 ADAEDDEYPDKDGF
+76 
-90 EERLNTYEDEE
+90 
-101 WRERVAEW
+101 
-109 HRKVLT
+109 LT
-115 ALGYPGTDAEEGP
+115 ALGYQGVDAETDGP

-141 VKVAWHGDGVV
+141 VEVAWHGDGIV

-236 VNLDAAL
+236 ANLDAAL
-243 ERYDRKQ
+243 ERYDRRQ
-250 YGELATIAGLFSH
+250 TGELATIAGLFSH

-307 NEVLARLEETG
+307 NEVLARLEQAG
-318 LAPRDLESPGEPF
+318 LEPRDLEKPGEPF

-338 ALRYLYRILF
+338 ALRYLYRVLF

-417 TEPWDERGDDDAE
+417 TEPWDELDSDDAE
-430 TRKKKAKQRSDGRG
+430 TRKKKAKQRSEGRG

-452 ELFEPTAVKLIGR
+452 ELFEPAAVRLIGR

-470 RRDEDSPEGPA
+470 RHDEDSPDGPV
-481 WLDLRLR
+481 WLDLCLR
-488 NRALHE
+488 NSALHE

-559 PSHRLKEYDEKTWVQ
+559 PSHRLKEYDEKTWVE

-684 RSIPTAQALT
+684 RSIPTSQALT

-754 AVYAAEDVAP
+754 AVYAAGDVAP
-764 WKGKALWLNA
+764 QKGKPGWL
-774 KDTQTPTPLPFRNNE
+774 KDNGTQAPTRLPFRDNE
-789 AGGQWQPLPDGAVHQ
+789 AGGQELPLPDGAVHQ

-809 PGWAAVTDASGDA
+809 PGWAAVTRAGGDA

-828 LAGDGVEQLKAW
+828 LAGDGVEQLKDW
-840 KKDILQK
+840 KKGVLQK
-847 PKRRLNAKSGEPIPD
+847 PERKYTQAGTPRID
-862 RTTGHEATSQYT
+862 RKTGDEAASQYT
-874 RLRDAARRAEFLWS
+874 RLRDAARRAEFLWK

-908 GAGPL
+908 EADPAD
-913 GDEEYA
+913 DEFG
-919 FLRREKGEETGSGSN
+919 FLRRAENGVGAT
-934 RMSKEKVYAEL
+934 RLSKEKVYADL
-945 FEAVGSPY
+945 FNAVDTPY
-953 WRLKQVMNAWCAL
+953 WRLKQVMDAWCAL
-966 WFWPTDKVGLLD
+966 WFWPVDKVGLLD
-978 GSDAEYAAGAPVV
+978 GTDGEYAAESVDVEELLGGFGELATPQPAPQEVRPSNEPAPAPAAS
-991 GRAGITNF
+991 GPAPRFAQA
-999 EGLLEA
+999 GLL
-1005 GAGGVGTSA
+1005 
-1014 TSPVVPEGRSLAV
+1014 
-1027 PETTGLSHGDSE
+1027 
-1039 SEPRLIEA
+1039 
-1047 DFLFPMAGDQIA
+1047 FQMAGDQPSLDDA
-1059 LSEEAVESSADI
+1059 NMEAEGDYFYEV
-1071 QFGKVL
+1071 Q
-1077 KAKPRRDNRKE
+1077 KAGGVPKQRKKPTGPAPK
-1088 RVVVRRRP
+1088 RRRP
-1096 IIPLKDLDDWI
+1096 VIPLKDLNDWL

-1112 MLGTG
+1112 MLGVG
-1117 PVPESITF
+1117 PVPEGSIG
-1125 ASELDTLESLAEYE
+1125 SDLDTLKDLGEYE
-1139 NFVQDELGMDRRD
+1139 KLLLDEMWMDRTD
-1152 PEMRYPWMRV
+1152 PEARYPWMGV
-1162 VRDIAEKQGFL
+1162 VREIAEEQGFL

-1188 FDLQVGNPPWVQPQW
+1188 FDLQVGNPPWVRPEW
-1203 KENAVLAEFEP
+1203 KEDPVLAEHEP
-1214 WFMLTEKPPA
+1214 WFMLTERQA
-1224 AEKQRR
+1224 ATERQRR
-1230 RVAEL
+1230 RAAEL
-1235 AKAEVVTYA
+1235 AREAVASYTVQEATTVVT
-1244 LGEVTAMVTL
+1244 MS
-1254 ADYLSASQVYP
+1254 DYLSASQTYP
-1265 LISGT
+1265 LVAGSQ
-1270 KPDLYRAFMCQMWD
+1270 PDLYRTFMCQAWD
-1284 HTAAFGST
+1284 HTASGGT
-1292 GLVHPDTHFTG
+1292 VGLLHRDSHFSG
-1303 VKEAALREAAYR
+1303 NREANLREAAYK
-1315 RLRMHGDFVNAGNR
+1315 RLRVHAGFFNAGNR
-1329 FFPPP
+1329 FFPVP
-1334 VGRSSHFG
+1334 VSRALTFG
-1342 VHIYGTCGKIDFKH
+1342 VHIYGQPREIGFDH
-1356 LSWLFA
+1356 LSWLFSA
-1362 VDALRLSEAHDG
+1362 DALRLSYQDDG
-1374 KGDAPGVKFDG
+1374 SAPDPGVKFG
-1385 DWDGR
+1385 NDWDER
-1390 PHSKRV
+1390 PHRKRLV
-1396 FRVTSD
+1396 RVTSE
-1402 VLSHWQKL
+1402 VLTQWQRL
-1410 SGERNVPAE
+1410 TGEDGRATTT
-1419 QARLLTPVSTAEN
+1419 RLLSPVGTAESQ
-1432 PAISVLAGYPLRLG
+1432 AIAALAGYPVRLG
-1446 TLPQITVGFDEG
+1446 TFAPRISRGFDESG
-1458 ASKKPT
+1458 ARAS
-1464 YGPSGNQSLI
+1464 GLIDHNVGVGEAARFRPSGWHS
-1474 DYNKNLKGGEDFY
+1474 
-1487 AASWGDVILKGPQIG
+1487 VVLKGPQIG
-1502 VANPFFKQPSQG
+1502 VSNPLLKSPGSVP
-1514 GGEVQGLNHLELSP
+1514 GEMESIDLRSID
-1528 DAVPE
+1528 DAYIPGT
-1533 SEYRR
+1533 EYVRT
-1538 AADEVTYRNEQ
+1538 ATEEKFDENQ
-1549 DRWLDH
+1549 DRWFDAGQFKLSLKDSQQLVSLRH
-1555 AELRR
+1555 LIAEEKDIDSKEVTEEEVYAR
-1560 LRSSDEE
+1560 LR
-1567 IQKVRLMLAEG
+1567 A
-1578 LSCQSEEVS
+1578 QSMRPYS
-1587 FESVDEVFVK
+1587 AFY
-1597 QATKPFT
+1597 
-1604 EFHRLAWRKMIAP
+1604 RIAWREMISANREQVLCASLIP
-1617 DTERALYAA
+1617 PGPTHIHAVRSGA
-1626 LLPPKA
+1626 LLDNR
-1632 AHVDGLFSLTMPTN
+1632 H
-1646 EDTALV
+1646 TALWA
-1652 SGFWASLPLDYFLR
+1652 GFWSSMPLDYLLR
-1666 TTNRSQLQFA
+1666 TVGVGHLDVS
-1676 GARSMPAPA
+1676 GARNLPAPA
-1685 SGHPLAPALLLRTL
+1685 QDHPLASALLLRTL
-1699 RLNCLTTAY
+1699 RLNCLTGAY
-1708 ADFWKELHD
+1708 SDLWKELFD
-1717 SNWTDHEP
+1717 LTWAAYEP
-1725 WARPW
+1725 WACTW
-1730 PLMSTKLNDTTP
+1730 PLMKTQLHQVGP
-1742 TWQRDTPLRT
+1742 TWNRDTPLRT
-1752 EYARRA
+1752 EYARRS

-1765 LVAVWLGID
+1765 LVAVWLGVSAD
-1774 ADTLITMY
+1774 ALATMFNS
-1782 RARFPIMQDFD
+1782 RLPIMRGFD
-1793 RVTWFDAA
+1793 EVTWFDAA

-1809 YTYGHDQDKDHWK
+1809 YTYGHGQDKDHWK
-1822 QFEKYMADPA
+1822 QFEKYQADPA
-1832 FKAHQEDPASNSAPQ
+1832 FKAHQEDPANNPAPQ
-1847 TPTPDGYTA
+1847 TPAPDGYTA

-1874 KKRLDEAVA
+1874 QKRLDDAVA

>member
-28 LKKGVFATW
+28 LKKGVFAAWT
-37 ADRES
+37 DRES
-42 DENDERT
+42 DENDKCP

-64 EKYRGFFAEQAK
+64 EKFRGFFAEQAK
-76 ADAEDDEYPDKDGF
+76 ADAEDDEHPDKEGF

-101 WRERVAEW
+101 WCGRVAEW

-115 ALGYPGTDAEEGP
+115 ALGYAGVDAETDGP

-141 VKVAWHGDGVV
+141 VEVAWHGDGIV

-195 WLFQSELGGEGGSAP
+195 WLFQSELGGEGGSTP

-236 VNLDAAL
+236 ANLDAAL
-243 ERYDRKQ
+243 ERYDRRQ
-250 YGELATIAGLFSH
+250 AGELATIAGLFSH
-263 DALAP
+263 DALVP

-307 NEVLARLEETG
+307 NEVLARLEQAG
-318 LAPRDLESPGEPF
+318 LEPRDLEKPGEPF

-417 TEPWDERGDDDAE
+417 TEPWDELDSDDAE
-430 TRKKKAKQRSDGRG
+430 TRKKKAKQRSEGRG

-452 ELFEPTAVKLIGR
+452 ELFEPAAVRLIGR

-470 RRDEDSPEGPA
+470 RHDEDSPDGPV
-481 WLDLRLR
+481 WLDLCLR
-488 NRALHE
+488 NSALHE

-531 MSYTGIIAEEE
+531 MSYTGIIAEEK
-542 LSEVAKGG
+542 LCEVAKGG

-559 PSHRLKEYDEKTWVQ
+559 PAYRLKEYDEKTWVLH
-574 YDERDR
+574 DERDR

-589 KYPAG
+589 EYEAG

-684 RSIPTAQALT
+684 RSIPTSQALT

-754 AVYAAEDVAP
+754 AVYAAGDVSP
-764 WKGKALWLNA
+764 HKGKPRWLMD
-774 KDTQTPTPLPFRNNE
+774 KDTLAPTRLPFRDNE
-789 AGGQWQPLPDGAVHQ
+789 AGGQELPLPDGAVHQ

-809 PGWAAVTDASGDA
+809 PGWAAVTRAGGDA

-828 LAGDGVEQLKAW
+828 LAGDGVEQLKDW
-840 KKDILQK
+840 KKGILQK
-847 PKRRLNAKSGEPIPD
+847 PERKYTQAGTPRID
-862 RTTGHEATSQYT
+862 RKAGDEAASQYT
-874 RLRDAARRAEFLWS
+874 RLRDASRRAEFLWK

-908 GAGPL
+908 EADPKG
-913 GDEEYA
+913 EEFA
-919 FLRREKGEETGSGSN
+919 FLRRAENGGGVT
-934 RMSKEKVYAEL
+934 RLSKEKVYADL
-945 FEAVGSPY
+945 FNAVDTPY
-953 WRLKQVMNAWCAL
+953 WRLKQVMDAWCAL
-966 WFWPTDKVGLLD
+966 WFWPVDKVGLLD
-978 GSDAEYAAGAPVV
+978 GTDGEYAAESVDV
-991 GRAGITNF
+991 
-999 EGLLEA
+999 EELL
-1005 GAGGVGTSA
+1005 GGVGEPPTPQVDRVASEEA
-1014 TSPVVPEGRSLAV
+1014 RPSSEIAPAPAASGPVPRFAQA
-1027 PETTGLSHGDSE
+1027 GL
-1039 SEPRLIEA
+1039 
-1047 DFLFPMAGDQIA
+1047 LFQMAGDQPSLDDA
-1059 LSEEAVESSADI
+1059 DMEAEGEYFYEV
-1071 QFGKVL
+1071 Q
-1077 KAKPRRDNRKE
+1077 KARGVPKQRKKPTGPAPM
-1088 RVVVRRRP
+1088 RRRP
-1096 IIPLKDLDDWI
+1096 VIALKDLNDWL

-1112 MLGTG
+1112 MLGVG
-1117 PVPESITF
+1117 PVPEGSIG
-1125 ASELDTLESLAEYE
+1125 SDLDTLKDLGEYE
-1139 NFVQDELGMDRRD
+1139 KLLLDEMWMDRTD
-1152 PEMRYPWMRV
+1152 PEARYPWMGV
-1162 VRDIAEKQGFL
+1162 VREIAEEQGFL

-1188 FDLQVGNPPWVQPQW
+1188 FDLQVGNPPWVRPQW
-1203 KENAVLAEFEP
+1203 NEDAVLAEHEP
-1214 WFMLTEKPPA
+1214 WFGLTEKA
-1224 AEKQRR
+1224 SVADKEVRRTEILQRVQAIR
-1230 RVAEL
+1230 YTVDEL
-1235 AKAEVVTYA
+1235 TRASAHLEI
-1244 LGEVTAMVTL
+1244 LG
-1254 ADYLSASQVYP
+1254 SPQVYP
-1265 LISGT
+1265 LLAGT
-1270 KPDLYRAFMCQMWD
+1270 KPDLYRAFMCQVWD
-1284 HTAAFGST
+1284 HSSSSGAT

-1303 VKEAALREAAYR
+1303 DKEGALRGAAYQ
-1315 RLRMHGDFVNAGNR
+1315 RLRIHGDFVNSGQR
-1329 FFPPP
+1329 FFPRP
-1334 VGRSSHFG
+1334 VGDTAHFG
-1342 VHIYGTCGKIDFKH
+1342 VHVYGRPQEINFSH
-1356 LSWLFA
+1356 LSWL
-1362 VDALRLSEAHDG
+1362 VSTDALLNSATHDG
-1374 KGDAPGVKFDG
+1374 SGEAPGIRYRNGEFDE
-1385 DWDGR
+1385 R
-1390 PHSKRV
+1390 PHLLRV
-1396 FRVTSD
+1396 VHVTPA
-1402 VLSHWQKL
+1402 VLRSWQRL
-1410 SGERNVPAE
+1410 VNEDSAPTG
-1419 QARLLTPVSTAEN
+1419 QARLLFPVTSAEGS
-1432 PAISVLAGYPLRLG
+1432 AIAALAEYPKRLSEFAPQVSLGYNESVA
-1446 TLPQITVGFDEG
+1446 
-1458 ASKKPT
+1458 KKAD
-1464 YGPSGNQSLI
+1464 LI
-1474 DYNKNLKGGEDFY
+1474 DYNRKDPITGVEFQPENWRHVLLKGTQISVATPVFKRHDANSNDPYGVNLADLAVNYVPDTEY
-1487 AASWGDVILKGPQIG
+1487 LRVKGREQ
-1502 VANPFFKQPSQG
+1502 AY
-1514 GGEVQGLNHLELSP
+1514 L
-1528 DAVPE
+1528 
-1533 SEYRR
+1533 
-1538 AADEVTYRNEQ
+1538 NEQ
-1549 DRWLDH
+1549 DRWVDH
-1555 AELRR
+1555 SALLR
-1560 LRSSDEE
+1560 LRGNSLALRSARE
-1567 IQKVRLMLAEG
+1567 KVAAETG
-1578 LSCQSEEVS
+1578 LEADG
-1587 FESVDEVFVK
+1587 VDPALVDGILVERSQRRCTTFYRV
-1597 QATKPFT
+1597 
-1604 EFHRLAWRKMIAP
+1604 AWRRQIASN
-1617 DTERALYAA
+1617 TERALYAA
-1626 LLPPKA
+1626 LIPPGA
-1632 AHVDGLFSLTMPTN
+1632 AHADTMCSLAMFDRRATV
-1646 EDTALV
+1646 LV
-1652 SGFWASLPLDYFLR
+1652 AGFWSSLPLDYFLR
-1666 TTNRSQLQFA
+1666 ITGRSDLRGS
-1676 GARSMPAPA
+1676 GANGMPAP
-1685 SGHPLAPALLLRTL
+1685 SSEHPLASGLLLRAL
-1699 RLNCLTTAY
+1699 RLNCLTEVYSQLWAETYDPA
-1708 ADFWKELHD
+1708 WMG
-1717 SNWTDHEP
+1717 SEP
-1725 WARPW
+1725 WARDW
-1730 PLMSTKLNDTTP
+1730 PGLQSLNNVAPD
-1742 TWQRDTPLRT
+1742 WRYETPLRS
-1752 EYARRA
+1752 ERARRS

-1765 LVAVWLGID
+1765 LVAVWLGMD
-1774 ADTLITMY
+1774 ADALIAAY
-1782 RARFPIMQDFD
+1782 RGRFPVLQKYEAAS
-1793 RVTWFDAA
+1793 WFDAEGWKLA
-1801 ERKIAGDR
+1801 SNARTIGQRQTKE
-1809 YTYGHDQDKDHWK
+1809 TWK
-1822 QFEKYMADPA
+1822 QFEAYMADPA
-1832 FKAHQEDPASNSAPQ
+1832 FKAHQADPANNPAPQ

-1874 KKRLDEAVA
+1874 QKRLDDAVA